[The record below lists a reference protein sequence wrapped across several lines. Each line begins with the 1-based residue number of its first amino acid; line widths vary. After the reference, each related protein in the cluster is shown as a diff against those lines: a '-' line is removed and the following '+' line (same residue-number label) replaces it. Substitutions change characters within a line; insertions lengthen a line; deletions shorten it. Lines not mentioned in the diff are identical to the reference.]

1 MSRSGVFA
9 LGEDLHLRN
18 GKAEFLTARF
28 TSSGD
33 FKVGSLRMFVLAQT
47 LLRFKFRDS
56 SILFFSSAKV
66 LSREMLLPKATGLVF
81 LTVES
86 LLVGMTLTGLTERIR
101 TVLLQTT
108 LDESG
113 EVSLVVVVEK
123 SFTVDPTDLDL
134 VGSRFRKVI
143 VPNLLGTFSCS

>member
-1 MSRSGVFA
+1 MFA
-9 LGEDLHLRN
+9 LGDDLHLLN
-18 GKAEFLTARF
+18 GKAEFLTARL

-33 FKVGSLRMFVLAQT
+33 FKVGSLRMLVLAQT
-47 LLRFKFRDS
+47 LLLFKFKDS

-66 LSREMLLPKATGLVF
+66 LSLEILLPKATGLDF

-86 LLVGMTLTGLTERIR
+86 LLVGMILTGLTERIR

-108 LDESG
+108 FGVSG
-113 EVSLVVVVEK
+113 EISLVVVVEN
-123 SFTVDPTDLDL
+123 SFTVEPTDFDL
-134 VGSRFRKVI
+134 QGSRFRRVS